1 MLLKN
6 VNNIYF
12 CSGRSIKWG
21 ISVKANIS
29 ARENII
35 PALEDEDAN
44 ARWYA
49 VTILLVQ
56 KPLSAREALEKVQD
70 DPDFETCFYA
80 KQAIKLIGE
89 KYSQ

>member
-1 MLLKN
+1 MLSKN

-35 PALEDEDAN
+35 PALEEEDVN
-44 ARWYA
+44 VRRHA
-49 VTILLVQ
+49 VTILLEQ
-56 KPLSAREALEKVQD
+56 KPLSARAVLEKVLD
-70 DPDFETCFYA
+70 DQNFETCLYA
-80 KQAIKLIGE
+80 KQAKKFIGE
-89 KYSQ
+89 KYSP